1 MNISQINT
9 AIIQGNFTAEQ
20 LESIRDAVKFAAGKT
35 ARFNSVTIKVGSQ
48 VKITHAKLGG
58 TVIGEVRKVKIKKAD
73 VFIPSKNVTY
83 NVPLSML
90 TAA

>member
-20 LESIRDAVKFAAGKT
+20 LESIRDAVKFAATKT
-35 ARFNSVTIKVGSQ
+35 ARFNSVTIRVGSQ

-73 VFIPSKNVTY
+73 VFIPAKNVTY

-90 TAA
+90 TAV

>member
-1 MNISQINT
+1 MNVKDINS
-9 AIIQGNFTAEQ
+9 AIIQGNFTA
-20 LESIRDAVKFAAGKT
+20 LELDSIRDAVKFAASKT
-35 ARFNSVTIKVGSQ
+35 ARANAVTIRVGSQ

-83 NVPLSML
+83 NIPLSML